1 MKKTSEL
8 FEGPDSSLRKAFDEA
23 TQEDWKRIEKELVYV
38 ATYASPERR
47 DDLLRFLKGQF
58 QTILVAEIERAKKE
72 GHAKGYALG
81 FLRGVKQGRKEER
94 DLAKKRYLKIRDKV
108 ETVFFLYL
116 ATFPA
121 PRDALQKEIQ
131 DTIKDV
137 VNTLKE
143 NVVGIINIS

>member
-1 MKKTSEL
+1 MNQLQE
-8 FEGPDSSLRKAFDEA
+8 
-23 TQEDWKRIEKELVYV
+23 QEDWRIRLFKSDIGSVLNAVL
-38 ATYASPERR
+38 TP
-47 DDLLRFLKGQF
+47 
-58 QTILVAEIERAKKE
+58 AESAMLDNFITTEIKRAK
-72 GHAKGYALG
+72 A
-81 FLRGVKQGRKEER
+81 EER
-94 DLAKKRYLKIRDKV
+94 EREKKMRLKILHKV